1 MRNIFKRFM
10 PSSGSTHVTT
20 MMGQPSFIAKKHSH
34 HPEFVGNVIVYRC
47 ISLIAKSICS
57 IPLLVYENDQE
68 TQKHPLAQL
77 LKAPNP
83 RMNYQMFMNALTHH
97 FLLWGNAYVYTHLSE
112 AGNCLALLS
121 PELVQTKFDDNGYP
135 ESYQYG
141 QNDKKKTYH
150 IDLEANQESVLH
162 LHSFNPDHPWI
173 GMSPL
178 SSCRSAVQQHNAIGA
193 HNVALLNNGGRPSG
207 ALIVDDNL
215 NDTDRQQLRHDIDNL
230 YSSPDN
236 AGRILLLEG
245 MFKWQELGLSPKNM
259 DFLAGKHV
267 AVQEIAT
274 AFGISPILVGLTE
287 DASFNNYKEARLQF
301 WEDTVIPLLRF
312 FVDHMNFWFQ
322 KIYPTVHIGFDM
334 DAILALSPRRQEIWD
349 QLNHCTFLTDEEK
362 RHALGYG
369 TGYGK

>member
-10 PSSGSTHVTT
+10 PSSGANHVTT
-20 MMGQPSFIAKKHSH
+20 MSGQSHFVAKKHSH

-68 TQKHPLAQL
+68 TQTHPLAKL
-77 LKAPNP
+77 LQAPNP
-83 RMNYQMFMNALTHH
+83 RMNYQMFMNALVHH

-112 AGNCLALLS
+112 IDNHLALLN
-121 PELVQTKFDDNGYP
+121 PEFVQIKFDDNGYP

-141 QNDKKKTYH
+141 QNEKKKTYH
-150 IDLEANQESVLH
+150 IDLELDQESVLH

-173 GMSPL
+173 GLSPL
-178 SSCRSAVQQHNAIGA
+178 SSCRSAVEQHNAIGA

-312 FVDHMNFWFQ
+312 FVDRMNFWFHM
-322 KIYPTVHIGFDM
+322 INPNVHIGFDM

-369 TGYGK
+369 K